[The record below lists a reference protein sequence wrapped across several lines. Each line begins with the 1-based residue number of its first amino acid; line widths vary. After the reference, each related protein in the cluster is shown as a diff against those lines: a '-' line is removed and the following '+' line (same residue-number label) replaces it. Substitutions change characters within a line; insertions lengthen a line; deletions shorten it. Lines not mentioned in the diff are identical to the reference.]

1 MTQEKQAVLIKELL
15 INALNEEKETLADEY
30 IRMNEVLKFVYSYF
44 AFNIDEVA
52 GEEIEKLTL
61 SQLGGVLE
69 PRINRYKNYV
79 RANSSGGYKHR
90 NDQAKTAD
98 LA

>member
-1 MTQEKQAVLIKELL
+1 MSQEKQAVSIEQIL
-15 INALNEEKETLADEY
+15 INALNEEKETLADEF
-30 IRMNEVLKFVYSYF
+30 IRMNDVLKFVYSYF
-44 AFNIDEVA
+44 SFNIDEVA
-52 GEEIEKLTL
+52 GEEIEKLSL
-61 SQLGGVLE
+61 SQLSGVLE

-98 LA
+98 LS